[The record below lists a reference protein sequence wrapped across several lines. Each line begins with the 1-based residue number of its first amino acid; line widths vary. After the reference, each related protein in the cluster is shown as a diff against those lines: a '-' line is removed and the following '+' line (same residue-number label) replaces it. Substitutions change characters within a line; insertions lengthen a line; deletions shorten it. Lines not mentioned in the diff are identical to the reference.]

1 MALKRQNEITKL
13 KQFHHAEKWLSFLL
27 TRDWTGE
34 LNFTLGKELHD
45 LSHRFRVC
53 VCVSEREREIERER
67 HWESRRDKV
76 YGKDNSNL

>member
-1 MALKRQNEITKL
+1 M
-13 KQFHHAEKWLSFLL
+13 L

-67 HWESRRDKV
+67 ERDIERAGGIRFMAKITQTC
-76 YGKDNSNL
+76 KKL